1 MNDLHGLAIRFA
13 DLWAVNH
20 HQMVDEIY
28 APTIHMESMA
38 RLASAP
44 VEGSS

>member
-1 MNDLHGLAIRFA
+1 MTDVHTLAIRFA
-13 DLWAVNH
+13 DLWAVDH

-38 RLASAP
+38 GLERRA
-44 VEGSS
+44 GGRRR